1 MERHFNIFGG
11 SPRVVKF
18 VIVKMVKTK
27 QTRRKSEAEKDRRN
41 KYRIAKV
48 PSRFGTAAKVATHD
62 PPVLPGRPGSLRNLP
77 LYSGKYLIQSKL
89 NNVYVEGVERNNNT
103 YTCCVLIHVEGVES
117 TYTECNC
124 TTVIVFTKQGVSN
137 KTSHR
142 GCSGGQHPFPRI
154 AVVVGG
160 RERRH
165 YVRYGITREPQSY

>member
-1 MERHFNIFGG
+1 MHANPLHTVERHFNIFGG

-62 PPVLPGRPGSLRNLP
+62 PPVLPGCPGSLRNLP

-89 NNVYVEGVERNNNT
+89 NNVYVKGVERNNNT
-103 YTCCVLIHVEGVES
+103 YTCCVLIDVEGVKS
-117 TYTECNC
+117 TYMECNC

-142 GCSGGQHPFPRI
+142 DVLEANTPSQG
-154 AVVVGG
+154 
-160 RERRH
+160 
-165 YVRYGITREPQSY
+165 

>member
-1 MERHFNIFGG
+1 
-11 SPRVVKF
+11 
-18 VIVKMVKTK
+18 MVKTK
-27 QTRRKSEAEKDRRN
+27 KTKQKSEAEKDRRK
-41 KYRIAKV
+41 KYKIAKV

-124 TTVIVFTKQGVSN
+124 TTVIVLPNREFQTKRAIRDVLEANTPSQG
-137 KTSHR
+137 
-142 GCSGGQHPFPRI
+142 
-154 AVVVGG
+154 
-160 RERRH
+160 
-165 YVRYGITREPQSY
+165 

>member
-27 QTRRKSEAEKDRRN
+27 QTKRKSETEKDRRN

-48 PSRFGTAAKVATHD
+48 PSRFGTAAKVATHE
-62 PPVLPGRPGSLRNLP
+62 PPPTLPSHPGSLRNLP
-77 LYSGKYLIQSKL
+77 LYTGKYLIQSKL

-124 TTVIVFTKQGVSN
+124 TTVIVFNREFQTK
-137 KTSHR
+137 
-142 GCSGGQHPFPRI
+142 
-154 AVVVGG
+154 
-160 RERRH
+160 
-165 YVRYGITREPQSY
+165 